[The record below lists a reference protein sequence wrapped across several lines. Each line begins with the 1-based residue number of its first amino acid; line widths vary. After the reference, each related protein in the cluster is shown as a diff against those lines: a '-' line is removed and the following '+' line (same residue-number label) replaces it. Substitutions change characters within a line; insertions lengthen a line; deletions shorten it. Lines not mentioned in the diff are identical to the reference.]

1 MLQFYGQKVI
11 LMLDY
16 IFFDEKGRL
25 EQGKIVQA
33 FFYTEKGRGRS
44 MDFRKKKMR
53 LGDLLV
59 HTGTITQ
66 EQLAKALEKQKKSG
80 MKLGE
85 TLVDEGIITEDDIAM
100 ALSRQLNIEIVD
112 LQNINVDKAVARLVP
127 VNILKKYT
135 MIPFAF
141 SEKNKNVLR
150 VAMENPLDTYAQED
164 ISIITNYQVEPV
176 VATTRSIMLAIDKY
190 HGQAETQNALDQY
203 AREKNLDVEADVEEE
218 KEVNSSP
225 IVKLVKEMID
235 LAVRQRASDIHIE
248 PMEEYI
254 RIRFRIDGVLQ
265 KKAKYNISVLPA
277 IIARIKIIGG
287 MDISEKRKPQDGR
300 ITQVVDHVE
309 YDIRVSILP
318 TVFGEKV
325 VMRLTAKMALTREK
339 SQLGL
344 KPYELEQ
351 FDYIIKN
358 PHGILLVTG
367 PTGSGKS
374 TTLYTALSELN
385 TNEVNIITVEDPVE
399 ANIDGIN
406 QVQVNTKAEL
416 TFASALRSI
425 LRQDPDI
432 IMIGEIRDTET
443 AAIAVQ
449 AAITG
454 HLVVSTLHTNSA
466 ASSVTRLEDMGIES
480 YLIADSVVGII
491 AQRLVR
497 RLCPVCKKK
506 KLATADEKA
515 FMGVPADQE
524 ITIYEPCGCAKC
536 DHTGYKGRIG
546 VYEIMKMT
554 PALKKI
560 ISKRQGADILK
571 DKAIEEGMRTLRMS
585 GSEYVLDGT
594 TSFAEV
600 LRISFDS

>member
-1 MLQFYGQKVI
+1 
-11 LMLDY
+11 
-16 IFFDEKGRL
+16 
-25 EQGKIVQA
+25 
-33 FFYTEKGRGRS
+33 
-44 MDFRKKKMR
+44 MDFNRRKIK

-59 HTGTITQ
+59 ETGTITQ
-66 EQLAKALEKQKKSG
+66 EQLEHALKKQKKTNL
-80 MKLGE
+80 KLGE
-85 TLVDEGIITEDDIAM
+85 TLVDEGIISEDDIAI
-100 ALSRQLNIEIVD
+100 ALSHQLNLEIVD
-112 LQNINVDKAVARLVP
+112 LQSINIDSKVATLVP
-127 VNILKKYT
+127 VSILKKYT
-135 MIPFAF
+135 MIPFAY
-141 SEKNKNVLR
+141 SEENMNILR

-190 HGQAETQNALDQY
+190 HGQDDVKDALKRY
-203 AREKNLDVEADVEEE
+203 AQEKKLEVEENE
-218 KEVNSSP
+218 QEEEDINSSP

-254 RIRFRIDGVLQ
+254 RIRYRIDGVMQ
-265 KKAKYNISVLPA
+265 KREKYNISVLPA

-325 VMRLTAKMALTREK
+325 VMRLAAKMALTRDK

-351 FDYIIKN
+351 FNHIIHN

-385 TNEVNIITVEDPVE
+385 TSEVNIVTVEDPVE
-399 ANIDGIN
+399 ANLEGIN
-406 QVQVNTKAEL
+406 QVQVNPKAEL

-432 IMIGEIRDTET
+432 IMIGEIRDQET
-443 AAIAVQ
+443 AEIAVQ
-449 AAITG
+449 ASITG

-466 ASSVTRLEDMGIES
+466 ASTITRLENMGIAS
-480 YLIADSVVGII
+480 YLIADSVIGVI

-497 RLCPVCKKK
+497 RLCPECKEERE
-506 KLATADEKA
+506 ATEEEKR
-515 FMGVPADQE
+515 FMGQDVDKKV
-524 ITIYEPCGCAKC
+524 IIYEPCGCAKC
-536 DHTGYKGRIG
+536 DNTGYKGRIG

-554 PALKKI
+554 PGLKKMVA
-560 ISKRQGADILK
+560 SQEAAEKLNE
-571 DKAIEEGMRTLRMS
+571 KAIAEGMRTLRMS

-594 TSFAEV
+594 TSYSELLKIA
-600 LRISFDS
+600 FDT

>member
-1 MLQFYGQKVI
+1 
-11 LMLDY
+11 
-16 IFFDEKGRL
+16 
-25 EQGKIVQA
+25 
-33 FFYTEKGRGRS
+33 

-112 LQNINVDKAVARLVP
+112 LQNISVDKTAAKMVP
-127 VNILKKYT
+127 VHILKKYT

-141 SEKNKNVLR
+141 DEKNKNVLR

-164 ISIITNYQVEPV
+164 ISIITNYQVDPV
-176 VATTRSIMLAIDKY
+176 IATTRSIMLAIDKY
-190 HGQAETQNALDQY
+190 HGQTETQNALDQY
-203 AREKNLDVEADVEEE
+203 AKEKKLDVESDVQEE
-218 KEVNSSP
+218 KEVSSSP

-265 KKAKYNISVLPA
+265 KKAKYNVSVLPA

-351 FDYIIKN
+351 FDYIIRN
-358 PHGILLVTG
+358 PHGIMLVTG

-385 TNEVNIITVEDPVE
+385 TNDVNIITVEDPVE

-506 KLATADEKA
+506 KIATAEEKE
-515 FMGVPADQE
+515 FMGVPVDQE

-560 ISKRQGADILK
+560 VSKRQGADVLK
-571 DKAIEEGMRTLRMS
+571 EKAIEEGMRTLRMS

-600 LRISFDS
+600 VRISFDS